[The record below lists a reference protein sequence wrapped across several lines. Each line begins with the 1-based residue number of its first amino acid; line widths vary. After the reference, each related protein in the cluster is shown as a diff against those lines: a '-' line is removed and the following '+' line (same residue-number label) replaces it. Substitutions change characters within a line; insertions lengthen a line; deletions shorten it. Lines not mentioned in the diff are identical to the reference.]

1 MRNLKENAMM
11 QEMNLQ
17 EMKEVNGGFIP
28 LVILGVAYSAKTVA
42 AACGATFIASMGIG
56 ALAASENSK

>member
-17 EMKEVNGGFIP
+17 EMKEVNGGGI
-28 LVILGVAYSAKTVA
+28 IAIALGTL
-42 AACGATFIASMGIG
+42 
-56 ALAASENSK
+56 ALNLIWECINEPGDCIEGFKEGVKDGMKRL